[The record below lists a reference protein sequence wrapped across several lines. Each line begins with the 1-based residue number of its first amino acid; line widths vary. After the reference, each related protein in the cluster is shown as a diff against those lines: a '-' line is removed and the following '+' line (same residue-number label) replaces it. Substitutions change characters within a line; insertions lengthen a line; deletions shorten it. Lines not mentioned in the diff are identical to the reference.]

1 MNNNLPILQIKVKYH
16 DSNMPRLEINPKGD
30 WIDLRVVDIANRPR
44 SLTKNNVGE
53 EGWFLATGEFL
64 ILDLGVS
71 IELPEG
77 FEAVIVPRSST
88 FKRWGFIQTNYW
100 AGDYGGIIDNS
111 YKGDNDKWLMPILC
125 FRSTFLPKYARV
137 CQFKIQRTMRSQW
150 NIKLVEVE
158 KLNNPDRNGLGST
171 GVK

>member
-1 MNNNLPILQIKVKYH
+1 MNDVYLPLEIKVRYW
-16 DSNMPRLEINPKGD
+16 DPNMPKLQINPKGD
-30 WIDLRVVDIANRPR
+30 WIDLRVVDIVNKPR
-44 SLTKNNVGE
+44 SLTKNNIGE
-53 EGWFLATGEFL
+53 EGWFLGTGEFL

-88 FKRWGFIQTNYW
+88 FKRWGFIQANH
-100 AGDYGGIIDNS
+100 YGVIDNS

-137 CQFKIQRTMRSQW
+137 CQFRIQRTMRSQW
-150 NIKLVEVE
+150 DIKLVEVE
-158 KLNNPDRNGLGST
+158 SLNNPERNGFGST

>member
-1 MNNNLPILQIKVKYH
+1 MNNVYLPLEIKVKYW
-16 DSNMPRLEINPKGD
+16 DLSMPRLEINPKGD
-30 WIDLRVVDIANRPR
+30 WIDLRVVDIANKSR

-53 EGWFLATGEFL
+53 EGWFLATGDFL
-64 ILDLGVS
+64 LLDLGVS

-88 FKRWGFIQTNYW
+88 FKRWGFIQANH
-100 AGDYGGIIDNS
+100 YGVIDNS

-137 CQFKIQRTMRSQW
+137 CQFRIQRTMRSQW

-158 KLNNPDRNGLGST
+158 SLNNPDRNGFGST